1 MNGGS
6 VPGSSS
12 SDAAGATTFGF
23 GQGPSLTAAFAP
35 AKSAWPQPALD
46 PKKRKTELVEKDLN
60 GDAKQQHANIS
71 TAASAQLGKTAEK
84 RPLPVFLQAAK
95 VAETYGNSPA
105 SKQVQQ

>member
-12 SDAAGATTFGF
+12 SDAAGTTTFGF
-23 GQGPSLTAAFAP
+23 GQGPSSTAAFAP

-46 PKKRKTELVEKDLN
+46 PKKRKTELVDKDLN
-60 GDAKQQHANIS
+60 GNAKQLHADIS

-84 RPLPVFLQAAK
+84 TSLPAFLQAAK
-95 VAETYGNSPA
+95 VSETYGNSPA